1 MVPIDIRVH
10 ERFGEI
16 DAEEWDCFIE
26 AVGAPAFYS
35 SAFLSAY
42 ERSPLQAAQA
52 IFYIVLRERA
62 GKQLLAVLPAYL
74 QSIDDPAGDVS
85 SVVKAPETGS
95 GLILLTHVVHCYD
108 SYLPSVELNSMIVGK
123 IVAALADLA
132 AQTRADY
139 FGFLHV
145 DAASPLPEL
154 LREVGMRIVPM
165 ESRFNRNVTEFKD
178 VDGYIAAMPSSK
190 ARRNLRRCYRQAG
203 QHDMTVEVG
212 DGTVDHLASAV
223 ELCHLTAAQHGTPT
237 YYPPATMPDFIAGLG
252 TTVDVISVKQRD
264 VLIAAAISLKD
275 RYRYHFW
282 ACGIRAGEYGP
293 ISPFSLLFHRAIHE
307 TTQAGIPVLECG
319 RGNEIFKYRH
329 GLRPVPTLGC
339 LSQP

>member
-1 MVPIDIRVH
+1 MPIEVRVY
-10 ERFGEI
+10 ERFDEI
-16 DAEEWDCFIE
+16 DAQEWDSFVE
-26 AVGAPAFYS
+26 SAGAPAFYS

-42 ERSPLQAAQA
+42 ERSPLQAARA
-52 IFYIVLRERA
+52 TFYIVVREPT

-74 QSIDDPAGDVS
+74 QTIDDPAGDVS
-85 SVVKAPETGS
+85 SIVAAPATGS

-108 SYLPSVELNSMIVGK
+108 SYLPAVELNSVIVGK
-123 IVAALADLA
+123 IVTVLADLA
-132 AQTRADY
+132 AQTGADC

-154 LREVGMRIVPM
+154 LREAGLRIVPM
-165 ESRFNRNVTEFKD
+165 ESRFNQNVTEFKD
-178 VDGYIAAMPSSK
+178 AESFISAMPSSR
-190 ARRNLRRCYRQAG
+190 ARRNLRRCYRQADRYG
-203 QHDMTVEVG
+203 FTVEVG
-212 DGTVDHLASAV
+212 DGTADHLVSAV

-237 YYPPATMPDFIAGLG
+237 YYPRATMTDFIGSLKES
-252 TTVDVISVKQRD
+252 VQVISVKQGD
-264 VLIAAAISLKD
+264 LLIAAAFCLKD

-307 TTQAGIPVLECG
+307 TTQHAIPVLECG
-319 RGNEIFKYRH
+319 RGNEEFKSRH